1 MCSMN
6 MIETIQN
13 VVKSYNGFRPR
24 GSYLATFTHDS
35 NGVELTDEQ
44 AGRNL
49 DGWIDIQNE
58 WAALDRNAAERDDWN
73 CECEKRIAN
82 GNAIPGIHFPGSGRN
97 WELVT
102 E

>member
-1 MCSMN
+1 MCSMD
-6 MIETIQN
+6 MIETIHN

-24 GSYLATFTHDS
+24 GSYLATFTHNS

-58 WAALDRNAAERDDWN
+58 WDALDRNAAERDDWN
-73 CECEKRIAN
+73 CECEDRISN
-82 GNAIPGIHFPGSGRN
+82 GNAIPGIHFPGSGCN